1 MVLTICR
8 RYHDWEHF
16 SSIRNLRGPH
26 TGLPNI
32 AETPPPADTEPESA
46 SLTAA
51 KGPEKE
57 RKKEKAEAKP
67 YNSPDFAFIE
77 PCAPIKVKLKLP
89 PSTCSEAEG
98 DGEGAAGVDAEVDED
113 LTAKLP
119 STPSPI
125 SRPSSSP
132 LLATATSSP
141 SASAV
146 LPEGLGHKAR
156 QKYPHT
162 HHQNLSRGG
171 GVPKP
176 LTRRQRKVL
185 GLPKARKE
193 LVVGAGS
200 VPGGDGAAG
209 AVSAGKIIIPGG
221 KWKGRGSAPGEVGL
235 SGGEDGEW
243 KRNGTGR
250 LDVRGFRELKI

>member
-32 AETPPPADTEPESA
+32 AETRPPADTEPESA

-57 RKKEKAEAKP
+57 RKKEKADEKEKAEAKH
-67 YNSPDFAFIE
+67 YIASIE
-77 PCAPIKVKLKLP
+77 PGAPLKVKLKLP

-132 LLATATSSP
+132 LLATPTSSP
-141 SASAV
+141 STSVV
-146 LPEGLGHKAR
+146 LEGLGHKVK
-156 QKYPHT
+156 QKYPHV
-162 HHQNLSRGG
+162 HHHRNSSRGG
-171 GVPKP
+171 E
-176 LTRRQRKVL
+176 
-185 GLPKARKE
+185 E
-193 LVVGAGS
+193 LVFCIRQLTSYVVLCNRNALDMPTS
-200 VPGGDGAAG
+200 
-209 AVSAGKIIIPGG
+209 
-221 KWKGRGSAPGEVGL
+221 KGVASSFFRARNRAP
-235 SGGEDGEW
+235 S
-243 KRNGTGR
+243 
-250 LDVRGFRELKI
+250 

>member
-51 KGPEKE
+51 KEPEKE
-57 RKKEKAEAKP
+57 RKKEKADEKEKAEAKP
-67 YNSPDFAFIE
+67 YNSPDIASIE
-77 PCAPIKVKLKLP
+77 PGAPIKVKLKLP

-141 SASAV
+141 SMSVV
-146 LPEGLGHKAR
+146 LEGLGHKVK
-156 QKYPHT
+156 QKYPHV
-162 HHQNLSRGG
+162 HHHRNSSRGG
-171 GVPKP
+171 E
-176 LTRRQRKVL
+176 
-185 GLPKARKE
+185 E
-193 LVVGAGS
+193 LVFCIRQLTSYVVLCNRNALDMPTS
-200 VPGGDGAAG
+200 
-209 AVSAGKIIIPGG
+209 
-221 KWKGRGSAPGEVGL
+221 KGVASSFFRARNRAP
-235 SGGEDGEW
+235 S
-243 KRNGTGR
+243 
-250 LDVRGFRELKI
+250 

>member
-32 AETPPPADTEPESA
+32 AETRPPADTEPESA

-57 RKKEKAEAKP
+57 RKKEKADEKEKAEAKP
-67 YNSPDFAFIE
+67 YNSPDIASIE
-77 PCAPIKVKLKLP
+77 PGAPIKVKLKLP

-119 STPSPI
+119 STPSP
-125 SRPSSSP
+125 
-132 LLATATSSP
+132 
-141 SASAV
+141 
-146 LPEGLGHKAR
+146 GLGHKVK
-156 QKYPHT
+156 QKYPHV
-162 HHQNLSRGG
+162 HHHRNSSRGG
-171 GVPKP
+171 E
-176 LTRRQRKVL
+176 
-185 GLPKARKE
+185 E
-193 LVVGAGS
+193 LVFCIRQLTSYVVLCNRNALDMPTS
-200 VPGGDGAAG
+200 
-209 AVSAGKIIIPGG
+209 
-221 KWKGRGSAPGEVGL
+221 KGVASSFFRARNRAP
-235 SGGEDGEW
+235 S
-243 KRNGTGR
+243 
-250 LDVRGFRELKI
+250 